1 MSSSHTQVR
10 PFFDLYSR
18 GEVTAEQIDDF
29 ISQWHHAPES
39 DPRSLAEY
47 LGMTD
52 EEYAVSVMD
61 PAALP
66 QIVAARE
73 QGRPLR
79 EVMANYVA
87 RLRLAGRP
95 EDETALFSLGHWL
108 KRQFAKDPLH
118 GDGRR

>member
-1 MSSSHTQVR
+1 VSSSQTGVR

-18 GEVTAEQIDDF
+18 GEITAEQIDDF
-29 ISQWHHAPES
+29 VHQWHHAPES
-39 DPRSLAEY
+39 EQRSLAEY

-66 QIVAARE
+66 QILAARE

-79 EVMANYVA
+79 AVMADYVA
-87 RLRLAGRP
+87 RLR
-95 EDETALFSLGHWL
+95 LGHWL
-108 KRQFAKDPLH
+108 KRQFAERPL
-118 GDGRR
+118 DDERRR